1 MTIKAS
7 AVTPAKAIELAPGA
21 LFTIEE
27 KWYLRTL
34 LKGQQEQD
42 IESAVPLSEGAE
54 FIHVGAE
61 PCITLA
67 PFHSYECRLIGAING
82 PGRPLPGSL
91 TWTVGGELVVAWD
104 AFFVTFA
111 GFESKDV
118 NKGEA
123 FYVTHW
129 GMWMIGENGKPA
141 SPDPLF
147 VVGADR

>member
-21 LFTIEE
+21 LFTIETN
-27 KWYLRTL
+27 WYLRAL

-42 IESAVPLSEGAE
+42 IESAIPLSEGAE

-61 PCITLA
+61 RCIALA
-67 PFHSYECRLIGAING
+67 PFHSYECRLIGEIQG

-91 TWTVGGELVVAWD
+91 TWTVGGEPVLAWD
-104 AFFVTFA
+104 KFFATFD
-111 GFESKDV
+111 GCESKDV
-118 NKGEA
+118 NKREA

-129 GMWMIGENGKPA
+129 GVWVIDGNGKPA

-147 VVGADR
+147 VIGAA